1 MWSTWG
7 AALSLFIVMIMIRS
21 YSAQAWD
28 VVDPASNHVGWYA
41 WSLVVT
47 TLSWQWWAAL
57 VLRGQEGRARRTFL
71 FMAVLV
77 IIENVL
83 SPERGWTYMVYGTTI
98 SPGLHDVLYVIDI
111 VFDLLSGVL
120 LALVAIM
127 AGQHLYR
134 LLFVVPVVA
143 LRVFTNEVVPE
154 GASPFATEIITSV
167 TILGLYM
174 AAMTLTLP
182 PGTSPLRDS
191 LRTQ

>member
-7 AALSLFIVMIMIRS
+7 AALLTFFGMTVLRRYVSQS
-21 YSAQAWD
+21 WD
-28 VVDPASNHVGWYA
+28 VVDPGSNDLGWYV

-47 TLSWQWWAAL
+47 TLSWQWWTAL
-57 VLRGQEGRARRTFL
+57 VLRGREGGARRTFL

-77 IIENVL
+77 IAENIL
-83 SPERGWTYMVYGTTI
+83 YPERGWTNLVYGTTI
-98 SPGLHDVLYVIDI
+98 SSEAHQVLYVVDI
-111 VFDLLSGVL
+111 IFDLLGGVL

-127 AGQHLYR
+127 SAQHPYR

-143 LRVFTNEVVPE
+143 LRVFTNEVVPAGFQPIE
-154 GASPFATEIITSV
+154 AEIVTSV
-167 TILGLYM
+167 TILGLYL
-174 AAMTLTLP
+174 AAMTLTLI